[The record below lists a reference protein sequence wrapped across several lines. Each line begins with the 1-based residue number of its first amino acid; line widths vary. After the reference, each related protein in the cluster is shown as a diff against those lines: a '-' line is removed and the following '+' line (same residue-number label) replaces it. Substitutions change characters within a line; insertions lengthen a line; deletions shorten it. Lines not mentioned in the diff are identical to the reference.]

1 MNPLVFV
8 PQSKLA
14 PIVAV
19 IKNATYAPEENKMLM
34 LQETNI
40 NSLGAMIIYAP
51 IELQSITLA
60 TNNEDPTKIHELP
73 SGHVISSDGRLDQK
87 GIGSSSISNTSNSSC
102 SLLTVALQILVLQ
115 HTFEATTHHPYAPK
129 ENEMPMLQ
137 ETNIDS
143 LGAMIIY
150 VQIELQSISSA
161 MNGED
166 TTKIPVLPSG
176 YVTSSDGRLDR
187 NRIGASSS
195 SNTSNSSGSLS

>member
-1 MNPLVFV
+1 
-8 PQSKLA
+8 
-14 PIVAV
+14 
-19 IKNATYAPEENKMLM
+19 
-34 LQETNI
+34 
-40 NSLGAMIIYAP
+40 MIIYVQ

-87 GIGSSSISNTSNSSC
+87 GIGASSIRTRATPQSTSLARTQTCHLPTRDGWPRSR
-102 SLLTVALQILVLQ
+102 
-115 HTFEATTHHPYAPK
+115 TTIGNFFPYAPK
-129 ENEMPMLQ
+129 ENEKPMLQ

-150 VQIELQSISSA
+150 VQMELQSISSA

-187 NRIGASSS
+187 KGIGASSS
-195 SNTSNSSGSLS
+195 SNMSNSSGSLS